1 MNNWFFLRNIM
12 TNNVNK
18 GKEENN
24 VNKEK
29 YSKKNNKK

>member
-24 VNKEK
+24 KK
-29 YSKKNNKK
+29 IKIKSK